1 MIESSPEVFLD
12 PSQEGEP
19 QIPPAFR
26 LFLQESLKSLRS
38 TAAVFPSS
46 KYLTRALL
54 SPVDFSRAR
63 VVVELGPGTGA
74 VTTEILKRM
83 RPDGTLY
90 AIDNNMNFIRH
101 LKRSC
106 NDPRMIAVHANAEHL
121 LRELRS
127 RGAYRADAV
136 VSSLGLTSMEPAVRT
151 SIVSQAWT
159 CLRAGGVLTQ
169 YQYVVARAGF
179 VDLPNARVRKFD
191 ERSFLCG
198 FFGEVRTKYVLRN
211 LPPACVYSCKRAIK
225 RYNGSCE

>member
-1 MIESSPEVFLD
+1 MIESPLEIFFD
-12 PSQEGEP
+12 PSVEDEE

-26 LFLQESLKSLRS
+26 LFFQESLKSMRS

-54 SPVDFSRAR
+54 SPIDFGRAR

-83 RPDGTLY
+83 RPDATLY

-101 LKRSC
+101 LSRCCRDS
-106 NDPRMIAVHANAEHL
+106 RMIAVHGGAEHL

-136 VSSLGLTSMEPAVRT
+136 VSSLGLTSMESAVRT
-151 SIVSQAWT
+151 SIVTQAWT
-159 CLRAGGVLTQ
+159 CLKAGGVLTQ
-169 YQYVVARAGF
+169 YQYV
-179 VDLPNARVRKFD
+179 PNGRVRKFN
-191 ERSFLCG
+191 ERSFLYS
-198 FFGEVRTKYVLRN
+198 FFGEVRTEYVLRN
-211 LPPACVYSCKRAIK
+211 LPPACVYSCKRAH
-225 RYNGSCE
+225 RAV